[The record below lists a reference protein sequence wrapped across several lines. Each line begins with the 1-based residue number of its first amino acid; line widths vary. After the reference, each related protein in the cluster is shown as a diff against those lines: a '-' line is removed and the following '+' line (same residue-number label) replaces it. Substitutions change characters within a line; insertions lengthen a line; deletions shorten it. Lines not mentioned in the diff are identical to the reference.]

1 MPPPPAAAAGPGRR
15 SRLGTCDDEA
25 GEDGVGAFARGRAG
39 DLPPTGEAAK
49 TGRLSALFGGP
60 ASRQHGASLI
70 KIEEMAPALQ
80 DSLKVFDLDGDGYV
94 DTFEIARAAAAYQR
108 TRETNAWMARFLC
121 VWATAILLILGAVIG
136 GVWLLWGGVV

>member
-1 MPPPPAAAAGPGRR
+1 MPLPAAAAGPGSRT
-15 SRLGTCDDEA
+15 RLGTDEA
-25 GEDGVGAFARGRAG
+25 GEGGVGAFAPGRAG

-60 ASRQHGASLI
+60 ASCQHGASLI

-80 DSLKVFDLDGDGYV
+80 DSLKAFDLDGDGYV

-108 TRETNAWMARFLC
+108 TRETNAWMTRFLC
-121 VWATAILLILGAVIG
+121 VWATAILFLGAVIG